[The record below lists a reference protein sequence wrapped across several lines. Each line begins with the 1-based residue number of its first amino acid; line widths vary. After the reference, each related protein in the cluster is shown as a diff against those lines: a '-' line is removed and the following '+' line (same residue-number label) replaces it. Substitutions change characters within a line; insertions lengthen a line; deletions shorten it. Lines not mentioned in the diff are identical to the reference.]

1 MPVGAAARPVIP
13 RASGDRRRWCGSR
26 GPGPT
31 ITSPSHPSV
40 CVARGVRDDGDVNTR
55 KVRFVPAALPVV
67 LSLGAVVALGG
78 CAAETAKADGP
89 SSGETGLVARA
100 AEPSDGVLVLGSTEP
115 AELALTSSQAFF
127 TNAPVVVLAT
137 ADDEAARATAAAA
150 AVELAAPVLLVGG
163 AISDGGLRTE
173 LSRLGA
179 VAVVEVGEPDAPPG
193 QEGVGEEPA
202 RATLG
207 DVDGVERVLLEVG
220 ALLPD
225 GTLDE
230 RDLDEVRAA
239 LPDRGEP
246 ETLTEVLAL
255 TEPGSLA
262 VPGGPQSAAI
272 ATARAAGAVPLEVPQ
287 GDPRASAEVVDA
299 ISAAKALAVVGIGA
313 SFGTG
318 DDLTWRLRSAE
329 AGDLLPSGSQLVLAD
344 GVRYVAVEADAVTS
358 GLVAVGE
365 RSATE
370 AVERAQEAAVAYAE
384 AAPDDVVV
392 PVLEVPATRASSNPG
407 ADRDYSTEIPAEELV
422 PLVDTAAAAGVLVV
436 LRLEPGRASFDEQV
450 AEYADLLARPT
461 VGVALAIDARRA
473 GEGTRAGTVGAAELS
488 AAIGAVGEVV
498 RTQGLPQKLVVV
510 QRPDA
515 DAVLDAAALDVGAG
529 EAAVVLQPTAQA
541 GFGARAREWGTLLDD
556 VPAGV
561 VGGWTTG
568 SADPARDVEGVLSL
582 DPSPRYVAP
591 SR

>member
-1 MPVGAAARPVIP
+1 M
-13 RASGDRRRWCGSR
+13 
-26 GPGPT
+26 
-31 ITSPSHPSV
+31 
-40 CVARGVRDDGDVNTR
+40 RDDGGVNTR
-55 KVRFVPAALPVV
+55 KVRFVPVALPVV

-150 AVELAAPVLLVGG
+150 AVDLAAPVLLVGG

-173 LSRLGA
+173 LGRLGT
-179 VAVVEVGEPDAPPG
+179 VAVVEVGEPPAPPG
-193 QEGVGEEPA
+193 QEDAGEEPA

-313 SFGTG
+313 SFGTA

-370 AVERAQEAAVAYAE
+370 AVERAQEAAAAYAE

-407 ADRDYSTEIPAEELV
+407 ADRDYSTEIPARELV

-461 VGVALAIDARRA
+461 VGVALAVDARRA
-473 GEGTRAGTVGAAELS
+473 GEGSRAGRWARRSSAPRSAPSGRSCARRACRRSSSSCSDPTPRRCSTPPRSTWVRARRPSCCSRRRRRGSAPAHASGARCSTTCRQAWWAAGPRVRRTRRGTSRASCRSTRARATW
-488 AAIGAVGEVV
+488 
-498 RTQGLPQKLVVV
+498 R
-510 QRPDA
+510 RRA
-515 DAVLDAAALDVGAG
+515 DDPLRRALGRS
-529 EAAVVLQPTAQA
+529 
-541 GFGARAREWGTLLDD
+541 RARGLGCVAHKSRIDSTRPRRRGT
-556 VPAGV
+556 
-561 VGGWTTG
+561 
-568 SADPARDVEGVLSL
+568 
-582 DPSPRYVAP
+582 
-591 SR
+591 

>member
-55 KVRFVPAALPVV
+55 KVRFVPVALPVV
-67 LSLGAVVALGG
+67 LSRCGRRTGRLCRGDREGRRAVL
-78 CAAETAKADGP
+78 
-89 SSGETGLVARA
+89 GETGLVARA

-150 AVELAAPVLLVGG
+150 AVDLAAPVLLVGG

-173 LSRLGA
+173 LSRLGT
-179 VAVVEVGEPDAPPG
+179 VAVVEVGEAEAPPG
-193 QEGVGEEPA
+193 QEDAGEEPA

-230 RDLDEVRAA
+230 RDLDEVRSA
-239 LPDRGEP
+239 LPERGEP

-262 VPGGPQSAAI
+262 TPGGPQSAAI

-299 ISAAKALAVVGIGA
+299 ISAAKALAVVGIGEG
-313 SFGTG
+313 FGTA
-318 DDLTWRLRSAE
+318 DDLAWRLRSAE

-358 GLVAVGE
+358 GLVAVGSVRRRRPSRARRRRRRRTPRRPRRTWWSRCSRCRPRGRRRTRARTATTRR
-365 RSATE
+365 RSPPRSSCRSSTPRRPPGCSWCCAWSP
-370 AVERAQEAAVAYAE
+370 AERASTSRSPSTRTCSHARPWASRSRSTRVVQGRVARGHGGRCGAQRRDRRRRGGRAHAGPAAE
-384 AAPDDVVV
+384 ARRRA
-392 PVLEVPATRASSNPG
+392 ATRRRGG
-407 ADRDYSTEIPAEELV
+407 ARRRRARR
-422 PLVDTAAAAGVLVV
+422 GG
-436 LRLEPGRASFDEQV
+436 GRGRRRAP
-450 AEYADLLARPT
+450 ADL
-461 VGVALAIDARRA
+461 
-473 GEGTRAGTVGAAELS
+473 
-488 AAIGAVGEVV
+488 AVGL
-498 RTQGLPQKLVVV
+498 R
-510 QRPDA
+510 RP
-515 DAVLDAAALDVGAG
+515 
-529 EAAVVLQPTAQA
+529 
-541 GFGARAREWGTLLDD
+541 RARVGTLLDD

>member
-1 MPVGAAARPVIP
+1 M
-13 RASGDRRRWCGSR
+13 
-26 GPGPT
+26 
-31 ITSPSHPSV
+31 
-40 CVARGVRDDGDVNTR
+40 RDDGGVNTR
-55 KVRFVPAALPVV
+55 KVRFVPVALPVV

-150 AVELAAPVLLVGG
+150 AIELAAPVLLVGG

-173 LSRLGA
+173 LGRLGT
-179 VAVVEVGEPDAPPG
+179 VAVVEVGEPPAPPG
-193 QEGVGEEPA
+193 QEDAGEEPA

-313 SFGTG
+313 SFGTA

-370 AVERAQEAAVAYAE
+370 AVERAQEAAAAYAE

-461 VGVALAIDARRA
+461 VGVALAVDARRA
-473 GEGTRAGTVGAAELS
+473 GEGSRAGTVGAAELS

-515 DAVLDAAALDVGAG
+515 DAVLDAATLDVGAG

>member
-1 MPVGAAARPVIP
+1 MMG
-13 RASGDRRRWCGSR
+13 G
-26 GPGPT
+26 
-31 ITSPSHPSV
+31 
-40 CVARGVRDDGDVNTR
+40 VNTR
-55 KVRFVPAALPVV
+55 KVRFVPVALPVV

-173 LSRLGA
+173 LGRLGT
-179 VAVVEVGEPDAPPG
+179 VAVVEVGEPPAPPG
-193 QEGVGEEPA
+193 QEDAGEEPA

-272 ATARAAGAVPLEVPQ
+272 ATARAAGAAPLEGPQ
-287 GDPRASAEVVDA
+287 GGPRASAAVPRAPPVA
-299 ISAAKALAVVGIGA
+299 PAA
-313 SFGTG
+313 
-318 DDLTWRLRSAE
+318 
-329 AGDLLPSGSQLVLAD
+329 SGSASSRTQ
-344 GVRYVAVEADAVTS
+344 
-358 GLVAVGE
+358 
-365 RSATE
+365 
-370 AVERAQEAAVAYAE
+370 Q
-384 AAPDDVVV
+384 AAPCVV
-392 PVLEVPATRASSNPG
+392 P
-407 ADRDYSTEIPAEELV
+407 
-422 PLVDTAAAAGVLVV
+422 
-436 LRLEPGRASFDEQV
+436 
-450 AEYADLLARPT
+450 
-461 VGVALAIDARRA
+461 
-473 GEGTRAGTVGAAELS
+473 
-488 AAIGAVGEVV
+488 
-498 RTQGLPQKLVVV
+498 
-510 QRPDA
+510 
-515 DAVLDAAALDVGAG
+515 
-529 EAAVVLQPTAQA
+529 
-541 GFGARAREWGTLLDD
+541 
-556 VPAGV
+556 
-561 VGGWTTG
+561 
-568 SADPARDVEGVLSL
+568 
-582 DPSPRYVAP
+582 
-591 SR
+591 